1 MCNCIENAPIKP
13 SELKY
18 TPTCPRGYTDCV
30 YDPAYIK
37 FNHPEWYQHLYGD
50 KTPEEASY
58 ECQELMKKDPNEEY
72 HCYDD
77 EDK

>member
-1 MCNCIENAPIKP
+1 MEERMSKYHE
-13 SELKY
+13 STY

-30 YDPAYIK
+30 CDPAYIK
-37 FNHPEWYQHLYGD
+37 FNHSDWYKKLYGD

-72 HCYDD
+72 YCYDN